1 LKGQHNVR
9 GSKQPQDCNEK
20 KRADPTVTNK
30 TKPKRLA
37 QLHANAEA
45 SKLTAQM
52 TRTY

>member
-1 LKGQHNVR
+1 MIR
-9 GSKQPQDCNEK
+9 ESKQAQDCNDR
-20 KRADPTVTNK
+20 KRADPTATNR

-37 QLHANAEA
+37 QANANTEA

>member
-1 LKGQHNVR
+1 MVR
-9 GSKQPQDCNEK
+9 ESKQPQDCNDK
-20 KRADPTVTNK
+20 KRADPTATNR

-37 QLHANAEA
+37 QANANTEA